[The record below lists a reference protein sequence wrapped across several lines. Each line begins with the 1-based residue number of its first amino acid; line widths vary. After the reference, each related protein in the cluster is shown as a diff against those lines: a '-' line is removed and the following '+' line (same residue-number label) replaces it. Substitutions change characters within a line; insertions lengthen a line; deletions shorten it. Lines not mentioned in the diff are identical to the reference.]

1 MGFIE
6 KAIQWFLFGF
16 QDTPEKRIESKVVLL
31 NFMGV
36 LFIFTVFCFALFFF
50 FNSKPIM
57 GVIDLVFVLLFA
69 VNFISFNRSK
79 RFYRYA
85 YSFVTLVSILFI
97 YSIVFYDLGSESGLI
112 WLFFIPPIAF
122 FFLGRKPG
130 ILFSIIILILASV
143 LLWTPEHPM
152 NILHYSLP
160 FKIHFT
166 LVYLLLLSILYGYD
180 KIQTM
185 IINNL
190 NKSKEIA
197 ENTNRAKEEFI
208 SKLSHQIRTPLND
221 IVVLGDLLS
230 SEHLNKKQK
239 DLVETVIASTNN
251 LVNVVNSITEDSGVE
266 ITYKKKEHI
275 KFDLLSTITS
285 ITDLISRTAP
295 SEIDIKL
302 PVLDDTIPYL
312 MGDSIVLKQILLY
325 LFDTVIKSQAD
336 DALKIEMNVI
346 HQSESDHTV
355 EIKFEIEVI
364 PKLVMQIQ
372 GLDMG
377 SRKEEEDITPK
388 ETDKLDIS
396 IVQKL
401 IELKGGRLRIESDER
416 CSRFSFSLPFDKALE
431 DEKIPISKEKVVS
444 IDKFKK
450 KPKVELKNSNILLV
464 EDNLI
469 NQKIVVLSLKQL
481 VRNIDLASDGKE
493 ALDKFGT
500 SKYDVILMDIQMP
513 VMNGIIA
520 TKKIREIESSTNSHT
535 PIVAI
540 TANAMLGDRETCL
553 SAGMDE
559 YISKPFQLED
569 LLHKIK
575 SLLA

>member
-1 MGFIE
+1 M
-6 KAIQWFLFGF
+6 QWFLFGF
-16 QDTPEKRIESKVVLL
+16 QDTPEKRIESKVILL

-50 FNSKPIM
+50 FNSNPTM
-57 GVIDLVFVLLFA
+57 GVIDLVFVLLFV
-69 VNFISFNRSK
+69 VNFIYFNRSK

-97 YSIVFYDLGSESGLI
+97 YSIVFNDLGSESGMI

-180 KIQTM
+180 KIQTR

-190 NKSKEIA
+190 NKSKEIS
-197 ENTNRAKEEFI
+197 ENMNRVKEEFI

-239 DLVETVIASTNN
+239 DLVDTVIASTNN
-251 LVNVVNSITEDSGVE
+251 LVNVVNRITEDSGVE

-295 SEIDIKL
+295 SKTDIIL
-302 PVLDDTIPYL
+302 PALDDTIPYL
-312 MGDSIVLKQILLY
+312 MGDPIVLKQILLY
-325 LFDTVIKSQAD
+325 LFDTIIKSQAD
-336 DALKIEMNVI
+336 EALKIEMNVI

-377 SRKEEEDITPK
+377 SRKEEEDINQK
-388 ETDKLDIS
+388 GTDKLDIS

-431 DEKIPISKEKVVS
+431 DEKIPISREKVVS

-450 KPKVELKNSNILLV
+450 KSKVELKNSNILLV
-464 EDNLI
+464 EDNLL

-481 VRNIDLASDGKE
+481 VKNIDIACDGKE

-500 SKYDVILMDIQMP
+500 SKYDVILMDIHMP
-513 VMNGIIA
+513 VMNGIVA

-559 YISKPFQLED
+559 YISKPFQMED